1 VVIES
6 IALLK
11 LRWQGGKKVAGCDSP
26 NVRGAKFV
34 LTAGESL
41 MYYPQ
46 VGISFLLF
54 GKYGRLL
61 KLVDRTDL
69 GSVGDEP

>member
-1 VVIES
+1 MKWLDVRF
-6 IALLK
+6 ALAEMSLE
-11 LRWQGGKKVAGCDSP
+11 ADSP
-26 NVRGAKFV
+26 NVQRARFV
-34 LTAGESL
+34 LTAGKSL

-46 VGISFLLF
+46 VGISSLF
-54 GKYGRLL
+54 FGNYGRLL

>member
-1 VVIES
+1 
-6 IALLK
+6 
-11 LRWQGGKKVAGCDSP
+11 
-26 NVRGAKFV
+26 
-34 LTAGESL
+34 

-46 VGISFLLF
+46 VGVIDPFMSNS
-54 GKYGRLL
+54 GRLL

>member
-1 VVIES
+1 MARRQRS
-6 IALLK
+6 CSDGNPAFA
-11 LRWQGGKKVAGCDSP
+11 GGEMGYHSQ
-26 NVRGAKFV
+26 NVQGAKFV
-34 LTAGESL
+34 LTAGKSL

>member
-1 VVIES
+1 
-6 IALLK
+6 
-11 LRWQGGKKVAGCDSP
+11 
-26 NVRGAKFV
+26 
-34 LTAGESL
+34 

-46 VGISFLLF
+46 VRAASVLSLTIH
-54 GKYGRLL
+54 GRLL